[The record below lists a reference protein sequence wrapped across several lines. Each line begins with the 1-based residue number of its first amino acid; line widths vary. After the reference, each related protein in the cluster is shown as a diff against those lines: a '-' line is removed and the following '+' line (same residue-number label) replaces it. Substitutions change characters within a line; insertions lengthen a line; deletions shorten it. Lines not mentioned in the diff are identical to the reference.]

1 MKPTFFARLCRYYL
15 LFSAGFIAFLI
26 ALAILEKE
34 GMPRV
39 WIGHLFMLATI
50 VLYATIGLL
59 SRTSNVLEYYVA
71 GRKVPAMF
79 NGMATAADWISAASF
94 ISLAGGLYLHGF
106 DGLAYIMGWTGGYCL
121 VALLIAPFL
130 RKFGQ
135 YTIPDF
141 LAERY
146 RSPNGNGR
154 PVRIIAVCATI
165 IVSFIYVVAQIY
177 AVGLIASRF
186 TGVDFSVGIFLGLAS
201 ILVCS
206 FLGGMRAITWTQVAQ
221 YIIILVAF
229 LIPAIWL
236 AVKHS
241 DNPIPQLAYGKILA
255 QLSAREQILEK
266 DPKEQQVRA
275 IFKQRA
281 DEYQDKLDGLPA
293 SWENGRL
300 QAQQRLDK
308 IRLRNASLM
317 DIRNA
322 ERALIAY
329 PKSAEDALQAWSEA
343 RTTNLERS
351 LPMTPHATPFPAE
364 NREQSDIKRNNF
376 LALAFCLMLG
386 TAALPHLLMRSYT
399 TPSVHASRISVFWT
413 LFFILLIYLTIP
425 ALAVLV
431 KYDIYTALVGS
442 EFSQLPNWVSYWA
455 NVDKLNPLISI
466 VDTNRDGIVQLAEIA
481 IDGDVLVLATPEIA
495 GLPYV
500 ISGLVAAG
508 GLAAALS
515 TADGLL
521 LAISNA
527 LSHDV
532 YYKIVDPQASTQK
545 RVTISKLLLLAV
557 AFIAAYIAS
566 QKPADILSLVG
577 AAFSLAASTLF
588 PALVLGVFWKRANH
602 HGAIAGMLAGFLVC
616 LYYMLHTNPILGGSI
631 ANQWFHIAPI
641 SAGVFGVPAGLIT
654 LYVISMLT
662 RPPQRQIGAL
672 VDYLRTPE
680 SLAAPGLP
688 PARNINGNSGN
699 NSNNSNNSNSGNS
712 SSSR

>member
-1 MKPTFFARLCRYYL
+1 MKTPRTFRARLSRYYT
-15 LFSAGFIAFLI
+15 LFTAGFAAFLV
-26 ALAILEKE
+26 ALAVLETE

-39 WIGHLFMLATI
+39 WIGYMFLFATI
-50 VLYATIGLL
+50 VLYASIGVV
-59 SRTSNVLEYYVA
+59 SRTSNVSEYYVA
-71 GRKVPAMF
+71 GRRVPAIF

-106 DGLAYIMGWTGGYCL
+106 DGLAYVMGWTGGYCL
-121 VALLIAPFL
+121 VALLIGPYL

-146 RSPNGNGR
+146 GGPANGR
-154 PVRIIAVCATI
+154 AVRLFAVAATI
-165 IVSFIYVVAQIY
+165 IVSFTYVVAQIY

-229 LIPAIWL
+229 LLPAMWL
-236 AVKHS
+236 SAKHS
-241 DNPIPQLAYGKILA
+241 GNPIPQVAYGKLLP
-255 QLSAREQILEK
+255 QLSAREAALAA
-266 DPKEQQVRA
+266 DPRESAVRA
-275 IFKQRA
+275 VFRQRA
-281 DEYQDKLDGLPA
+281 GQYQQRLDELPA
-293 SWENGRL
+293 SWESGRTEL
-300 QAQQRLDK
+300 QHYLDTV
-308 IRLRNASLM
+308 RLRNASLLE
-317 DIRNA
+317 IRAA

-329 PKSAEDALQAWSEA
+329 PKNPEEA
-343 RTTNLERS
+343 VEVWTAQRDENLAHARE
-351 LPMTPHATPFPAE
+351 LTPHAEPFPGAT
-364 NREQSDIKRNNF
+364 REESDHKRNNF

-386 TAALPHLLMRSYT
+386 TAALPHILMRSYT
-399 TPSVHASRISVFWT
+399 TPSVDETRISVFWT

-431 KYDIYTALVGS
+431 KYDVYTSLVGS
-442 EFSQLPNWVSYWA
+442 GFPDLPTWVSYWA
-455 NVDKLNPLISI
+455 NVDRTNPLISI
-466 VDTNRDGIVQLAEIA
+466 TDINGDGIVQLAEIV

-532 YYKIVDPQASTQK
+532 YYKVVDPKASTQK
-545 RVTISKLLLLAV
+545 RVTISKLILLGV
-557 AFIAAYIAS
+557 AFVAAYSAS
-566 QKPADILSLVG
+566 TKPGDILSLVG

-588 PALVLGVFWKRANH
+588 PVLVMGVFWQRANH
-602 HGAIAGMLAGFLVC
+602 YGALAGMATGFLVC
-616 LYYMLHTNPILGGSI
+616 QFYMLHTNPTLGGN
-631 ANQWFHIAPI
+631 AAAQWFGIAPI
-641 SAGVFGVPAGLIT
+641 SAGVFGVPAGLA
-654 LYVISMLT
+654 
-662 RPPQRQIGAL
+662 AL
-672 VDYLRTPE
+672 VLVSLLTPKPAARD
-680 SLAAPGLP
+680 LALVQHVRAPEEP
-688 PARNINGNSGN
+688 
-699 NSNNSNNSNSGNS
+699 
-712 SSSR
+712 